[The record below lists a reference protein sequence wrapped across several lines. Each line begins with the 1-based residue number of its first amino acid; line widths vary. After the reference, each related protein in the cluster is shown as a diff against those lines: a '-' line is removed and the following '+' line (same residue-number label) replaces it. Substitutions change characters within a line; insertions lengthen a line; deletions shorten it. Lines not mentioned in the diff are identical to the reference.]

1 MYYLRKE
8 PYEAVI
14 PEIIKTDG
22 SVIPERKYMTDD
34 RAIYKHHD
42 FSRYYRGDFT
52 GIEGKRNG
60 MRVYQC
66 KTLKKI
72 LQLRQSTFNY
82 SGEWFD
88 VYDENGKVDI
98 IGMMPDKDSIYP
110 ED

>member
-8 PYEAVI
+8 PHEAI
-14 PEIIKTDG
+14 IQEIIKTDG
-22 SVIPERKYMTDD
+22 SLIPERKYMTDD

-42 FSRYYRGDFT
+42 FSRYYRGAFV
-52 GIEGKRNG
+52 GIEGKYQG

-72 LQLRQSTFNY
+72 LKLRQMTFDY

-88 VYDENGKVDI
+88 VYDENGQVDI
-98 IGMMPDKDSIYP
+98 SGMMPNKDSIYP
-110 ED
+110 EE